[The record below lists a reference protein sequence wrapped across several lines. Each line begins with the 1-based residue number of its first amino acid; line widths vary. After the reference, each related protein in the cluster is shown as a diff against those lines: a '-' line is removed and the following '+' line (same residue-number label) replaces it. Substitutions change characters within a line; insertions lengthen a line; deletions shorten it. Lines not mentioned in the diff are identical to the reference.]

1 MHILQVLGGLQN
13 THLHILQVLGGLK
26 DTHPH
31 LLQGRGELK
40 TPTLMCCKVGGME
53 TPTCIS
59 CKFVG
64 IGKTPP
70 TDLAGIGIETSYLYD
85 NSLLPKVTE

>member
-1 MHILQVLGGLQN
+1 MHILQVLGGLKN
-13 THLHILQVLGGLK
+13 
-26 DTHPH
+26 THPH
-31 LLQGRGELK
+31 LLQGRGELR
-40 TPTLMCCKVGGME
+40 TPTLMCCKVWGNGN
-53 TPTCIS
+53 THLHILQV
-59 CKFVG
+59 VG